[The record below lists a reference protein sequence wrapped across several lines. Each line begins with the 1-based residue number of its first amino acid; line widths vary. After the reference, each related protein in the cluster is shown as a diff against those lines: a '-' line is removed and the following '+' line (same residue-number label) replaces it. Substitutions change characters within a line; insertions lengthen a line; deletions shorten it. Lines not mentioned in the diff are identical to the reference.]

1 MFDFAERQAK
11 VKERNQKE
19 RGMPVCL
26 CLCTFIKI
34 RNGIKKNLDLVSC
47 TAVYIDLGKLSITIL
62 DKWLIGKLRKSFGEM
77 NYT

>member
-1 MFDFAERQAK
+1 MFAFAERQAK

-34 RNGIKKNLDLVSC
+34 RNGIKNLDLVSC
-47 TAVYIDLGKLSITIL
+47 TVVYIDLGKTSVTIWTISSL
-62 DKWLIGKLRKSFGEM
+62 KIVEIIGGKM

>member
-1 MFDFAERQAK
+1 MFAFAERQAK

-34 RNGIKKNLDLVSC
+34 RNGIKNLDLVSC
-47 TAVYIDLGKLSITIL
+47 TAVFIDLGKMSITIL

>member
-1 MFDFAERQAK
+1 MFAFAERQAK

-34 RNGIKKNLDLVSC
+34 RNGIKNLDLVSC
-47 TAVYIDLGKLSITIL
+47 TAFYIDLGKMSITIL

-77 NYT
+77 SYT

>member
-1 MFDFAERQAK
+1 MFAFAERQAK

-19 RGMPVCL
+19 RGLPVCL

-34 RNGIKKNLDLVSC
+34 RTGIKNLDLVSC
-47 TAVYIDLGKLSITIL
+47 TAVFIGLGKMSITIL

>member
-1 MFDFAERQAK
+1 MFAFAERQAK

-34 RNGIKKNLDLVSC
+34 RNGIKNLDLVSC
-47 TAVYIDLGKLSITIL
+47 TAVYIDFREDVSYYL
-62 DKWLIGKLRKSFGEM
+62 DKWLVGKLRKSFGDM
-77 NYT
+77 NYP